1 MKRTILDSSIDE
13 INKVLQKE
21 YLKLS
26 DTLLNYLMDIY
37 ITILGEDGK
46 PLKSHL
52 YQYNRYYEML
62 NKIQQEL
69 SKLGV
74 KENRIFDD
82 RLVDLYRKNSE
93 IIGKQFN
100 LGSNLRTND
109 ILSIVKT
116 DWVGDGSN
124 YSDRIWNDKRKLAQ
138 TLQEELIECVGTGSS
153 PDKMKKRLM
162 ERFNVSYHNAD
173 RLARTELAHVYNQST
188 LDRYVQAGVNKVKI
202 LETDDEHTCEECRK
216 LNKKIFPIATVPKLP
231 IHPNCRGTY
240 TAVIE

>member
-93 IIGKQFN
+93 IIGEQFN

-124 YSDRIWNDKRKLAQ
+124 YSDRIWKDKRKLAQ

-231 IHPNCRGTY
+231 IHPSCRGTY

>member
-82 RLVDLYRKNSE
+82 RLVDLYKKNSE
-93 IIGKQFN
+93 IIGEQFN

-124 YSDRIWNDKRKLAQ
+124 YSDRIWKDKRKLAQ

-188 LDRYVQAGVNKVKI
+188 LDRYVQAGVDKVKI